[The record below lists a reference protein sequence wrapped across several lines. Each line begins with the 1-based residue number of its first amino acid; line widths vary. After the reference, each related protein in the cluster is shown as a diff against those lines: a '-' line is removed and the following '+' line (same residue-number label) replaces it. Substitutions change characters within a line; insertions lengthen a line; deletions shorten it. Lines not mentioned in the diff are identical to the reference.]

1 VERLAQREIEALLSY
16 LREIY
21 VSSDLGG
28 FANRVVSTLPR
39 ILPSESVSYTEIDIQ
54 SRKIGDEVSDPPASD
69 YASEAKV
76 FDRYVH
82 EHPLID
88 HYQRTGKGQ
97 AAKISDFL
105 TRSQWRKRAL
115 YNEFY
120 KEVRGIEHQMSI
132 AIPTSA
138 LTVGVSLGRSG
149 RDFSERD
156 RSLLDLLRPHLAQA
170 HRNAAALTQT
180 QHDANRLRR
189 AVEGS
194 ERGTIV
200 LSGKDRIRWCDER
213 ARRWVE
219 EYFGPARGADR
230 LPESLVRWVEH
241 QKSLLSGGGSVPPPR
256 EPLILKRPGKHL
268 SVRLAADD
276 PEGETNLLILEE
288 RRAPVSLDSLRALG
302 LTAREAEVLVHVAHG
317 KANKEIA
324 AILYVSPLTVK
335 KHLDNVY
342 RKFGVKNRTEAL
354 SHALGVL
361 NLLES
366 R

>member
-1 VERLAQREIEALLSY
+1 VERLAQRDIEALLSY

-21 VSSDLGG
+21 VSSDLEG
-28 FANRVVSTLPR
+28 FASRVVSMLPR
-39 ILPSESVSYTEIDIQ
+39 ILLSESVSYAEYDPQ
-54 SRKIGDEVSDPPASD
+54 GRKTSAEVLDPPASD
-69 YASEAKV
+69 YASEARV
-76 FDRYVH
+76 FERYMH
-82 EHPLID
+82 EHPLIN
-88 HYQRTGKGQ
+88 HYRQTGEGR
-97 AAKISDFL
+97 AIKISDFL
-105 TRSQWRKRAL
+105 TRSQWRSRAL
-115 YNEFY
+115 YNEFF
-120 KEVRGIEHQMSI
+120 KEIRGIEHQMGV

-138 LTVGVSLGRSG
+138 PVGIALGRSG

-156 RSLLDLLRPHLAQA
+156 RLLLELLRPHLVQA
-170 HRNAAALTQT
+170 HRNAAALTRT

-189 AVEGS
+189 TVEGS

-230 LPESLVRWVEH
+230 LPESLGRWVEH

-256 EPLILKRPGKHL
+256 KPLILKQPGKHL
-268 SVRLAADD
+268 SVRLAADAR
-276 PEGETNLLILEE
+276 EGETNLLILEE

-354 SHALGVL
+354 SHALRVL